1 MAVLWVSE
9 EGLFT
14 QYRITMSLFQSAL
27 GFLAG
32 TGSAA
37 ASRDQHDFVGQVVE
51 LGDTKLR
58 IRRVIAEGEET
69 RSMSCICP
77 CDGGV

>member
-1 MAVLWVSE
+1 
-9 EGLFT
+9 
-14 QYRITMSLFQSAL
+14 MSLFQSAL

-32 TGSAA
+32 TGSG

-58 IRRVIAEGEET
+58 IKRVIAEGEESLCVSE
-69 RSMSCICP
+69 RERN
-77 CDGGV
+77 GGV